1 MCLRPPVW
9 WCRGQDLNRGPSFR
23 ACTPSLP
30 RSLLVS
36 QGEMWAASS
45 LCTCRLLPP
54 CILLCGCRSTASAA
68 LLKSRRSGCR
78 GLAESG
84 AGSGPP
90 QRLTADSATLGP
102 REPGLSPS
110 FWRRSAGSWDYLWGW
125 SAPLPRELPPAWS
138 LFPPHQAWPSG
149 PLGLVTGICGCTE
162 DPVRWQVLSQRCSG
176 LRQDSFQP
184 LSDVPRR
191 LGPCSSAQ
199 SDNRAFPQRP
209 REPLGPQVAEAQGG

>member
-9 WCRGQDLNRGPSFR
+9 WCRGQDLNWGPSFR

-36 QGEMWAASS
+36 QDEMWAASS

-54 CILLCGCRSTASAA
+54 GILLCGCRSTASAA
-68 LLKSRRSGCR
+68 LLKSRCSVCR

-102 REPGLSPS
+102 REPGLSPFFLAQVCGQLGLPLGVACAS
-110 FWRRSAGSWDYLWGW
+110 PSGTAASLV
-125 SAPLPRELPPAWS
+125 PLPSSPVLALWS
-138 LFPPHQAWPSG
+138 TW
-149 PLGLVTGICGCTE
+149 
-162 DPVRWQVLSQRCSG
+162 
-176 LRQDSFQP
+176 
-184 LSDVPRR
+184 LSDGHLWLHRGRCEVASACHGAVP
-191 LGPCSSAQ
+191 
-199 SDNRAFPQRP
+199 
-209 REPLGPQVAEAQGG
+209 V